1 MGDPFMKN
9 RFILYYF
16 LIGFALNAFADDLPL
31 TSVSSYYLST
41 ADITNNIERANHGD
55 AGAALRLY
63 LFYEFIPNSETNSIY
78 WLKKASD
85 LGNVTAEYNLAFY
98 YENDVHPPQYKE
110 AMKLYHSSAKKGNGQ
125 AMRALAEMYEKGRG
139 TDVSIVSAID
149 WYEKAARKGK
159 VFSMERAASLLDEQ
173 HENKRAYVWAKIA
186 AIRRDRA
193 KVKNNDSLLV
203 TVSSNLKTN
212 IISKSDRQAI
222 QLDEKI
228 PYLNYIDW

>member
-1 MGDPFMKN
+1 MC
-9 RFILYYF
+9 YV
-16 LIGFALNAFADDLPL
+16 LIAFALNAFADDVPL
-31 TSVSSYYLST
+31 TSASSYYLSA

-63 LFYEFIPNSETNSIY
+63 LFYEFIPNSETNSVY

-110 AMKLYHSSAKKGNGQ
+110 AMKLYRSSAKKGNGQ
-125 AMRALAEMYEKGRG
+125 AMRALAENYEKGRG
-139 TDVSIVSAID
+139 TDVSIDSAID

-159 VFSMERAASLLDEQ
+159 VFSMEHAASLLDEQ

-186 AIRRDRA
+186 ASRCERA
-193 KVKNNDSLLV
+193 HLKRNDSLL
-203 TVSSNLKTN
+203 TTTASNLTTN
-212 IISKSDRQAI
+212 VIAKLDDRAMR
-222 QLDEKI
+222 LDKEI
-228 PYLNYIDW
+228 PYIESYIDW